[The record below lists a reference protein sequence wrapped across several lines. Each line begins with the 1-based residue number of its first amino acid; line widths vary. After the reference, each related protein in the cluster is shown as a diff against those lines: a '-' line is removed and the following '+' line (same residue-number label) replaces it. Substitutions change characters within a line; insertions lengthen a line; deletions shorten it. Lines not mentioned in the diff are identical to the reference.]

1 MCCALRDGVTG
12 APPAPPSPTP
22 RRASI
27 ARSARALGAVAAQF
41 SQAATSLLFALIG
54 LRTLSA
60 ADFALLGLLLGAV
73 VVATA
78 LMTGLIGDSLTVL
91 DRRDPRVRAALQW
104 LCAGMSVVLLA
115 VGTVTTWGIG
125 LLALGSAVL
134 FGCGLAAFTLEDTG
148 RRLLMANL
156 RFWPVVAVD
165 GVYAAVAAAVL
176 LLRAQT
182 TGDLRLGDF
191 LLALAVGQT
200 VAFVAAVLLLPAED
214 RRWAPRRG
222 AAVRLVLSFGAWRAA
237 QQAVRPAALTL
248 IRSILLATAGAVTLA
263 TFEASRVYVSPALL
277 LVNGSGSFLLASN
290 ALDRHRSVPEALRSA
305 DRSAAL
311 LGGAGV
317 LLGVL
322 LLLLLPW
329 LAPLLTGGDDIDIG
343 AASVA
348 SWSAVAV
355 ASGLAM
361 PYSSLATVRARPSR
375 VIAARLVDTAVSL
388 VLVLVLVMVSVPA
401 QTAAWVPLALAVGGL
416 TSALLQRRLVAASPP
431 PSPAGA

>member
-1 MCCALRDGVTG
+1 MTG
-12 APPAPPSPTP
+12 APSAPPPTP
-22 RRASI
+22 RRPSI

-41 SQAATSLLFALIG
+41 SQAGTSLLFALLG

-60 ADFALLGLLLGAV
+60 EEFALLGLLLGAL

-78 LMTGLIGDSLTVL
+78 LMTGLVGDSLTVL
-91 DRRDPRVRAALQW
+91 ERRDPRVRAALQG
-104 LCAGMSVVLLA
+104 LCLVLSLVLLV
-115 VGTVTTWGIG
+115 VGTVTTWALD

-176 LLRAQT
+176 ALRAAT
-182 TGDLRLGDF
+182 TGDLRLADF
-191 LLALAVGQT
+191 LLALAVGQV
-200 VAFVAAVLLLPAED
+200 VAFVAAVLLLPREE
-214 RRWAPRRG
+214 RRWAPWRG

-277 LVNGSGSFLLASN
+277 LVNGSGSFLLATNSVER
-290 ALDRHRSVPEALRSA
+290 DRSVPAALRAA

-311 LGGAGV
+311 LGAAGV
-317 LLGVL
+317 VLGAL

-329 LAPLLTGGDDIDIG
+329 LGPVLTGGDDIEIG

-361 PYSSLATVRARPSR
+361 PYSALATVRARPSR
-375 VIAARLVDTAVSL
+375 VIAARLLDTAVSL
-388 VLVLVLVMVSVPA
+388 ALVLVLVAVPA
-401 QTAAWVPLALAVGGL
+401 PTAALLPLALAVGAL
-416 TSALLQRRLVAASPP
+416 TSAGLQRRLVTTAPLATPAA
-431 PSPAGA
+431 